1 MKINILNKRLGFVAH
16 LGECLSQMYK
26 ALSLISSTQTHKNS
40 CTLARIDGICLES
53 QQFWAE
59 AGG

>member
-26 ALSLISSTQTHKNS
+26 ALSLISSTASIKHAVTR
-40 CTLARIDGICLES
+40 L
-53 QQFWAE
+53 
-59 AGG
+59 